1 MKQFVILFL
10 SSLLSVNLWAQDLHH
25 EGDVNMNITPYNDAA
40 DAINNVNTAHLKQQA
55 AWQQFIQ
62 NNPSW
67 GATFNRFTKLP
78 HRAFGNP
85 ITYAAGAS
93 DAVAKA
99 KAFLQNE
106 FSGFQLPVNELSLTR
121 NFNDGKFVHVD
132 FKQIH
137 NNYEILWSRATVRF
151 TQDLKIVLTGIDL
164 HRNIPSLSASI
175 SPTAA
180 IQKAKDAITTTIT
193 GTDVNSALKIFPLP
207 IDGQYDY
214 RLVYEIRVK
223 TTNPNGTPGDYLT
236 YVDANSG
243 EILYRQNQVK
253 FFDVKIKGDVHPINQ
268 YTATESRPLKNLKV
282 KVGTT
287 NYYTNSQGIA
297 TVPTGPAN
305 ATLYLEGKWVEV
317 IDDGGGAS
325 NAASYTHNFATSGDS
340 TTFSTSIPNSN
351 ERCVNVYYHVNE
363 IHDYMKTKL
372 PTFTDMDNPLPA
384 NVDVA
389 GTCNAFY
396 NGSSINFYAAG
407 GGCNAFS
414 YIGDVM
420 SHEYGHG
427 INDYFYTWQGSSFDN
442 GAMGE
447 GYADVWANG
456 ILKTGII
463 GQGANS
469 PTDYIRRY
477 DLAPKVYPQDI
488 IGEVHADG
496 EIIAG
501 AWWDV
506 GQNWNSI
513 DSAMTLFADSYYG
526 LATGADGMEGQV
538 YHDILIDA
546 LTYDDDNANLNDGT
560 PHFGYIVSAFATH
573 GIYLLSNTILH
584 HNPANSI
591 VAGSPYTINAVASS
605 DYPAFLGD
613 IKMIY
618 RLKGTTISDTI
629 TMTKSGVNYTCQFPA
644 STNGDVYEYIFA
656 IYDYTNFLSLYSPAL
671 ANFNTGFTSRNIPY
685 YMLVG
690 FNTVYA
696 EPFDNI
702 TSTSANWTVGNA
714 ATDNA
719 TAGKWIIALPIS
731 SVTNG
736 DTVQT
741 GKDHSTG
748 TGKCAVTANAA
759 SAASQPGNADVDGG
773 RTSLLTPSF
782 DLTGYNKPV
791 ISYWR
796 WFTNSQSSNNPG
808 KDVWRVSA
816 SYDNGATWN
825 VVEKTFKPDVRW
837 RRSVYVADL
846 TKGNSIKLMFTA
858 TDSAATSSG
867 GTWVE
872 AAIDDIEIL
881 ELGGGSTVGVQN
893 INSLEAMI
901 FPNPTTNDFIIRTS
915 ENGKLSYTIVNTLGE
930 VVLQKSNIEI
940 NKQSEAV
947 KTSSLANGIYFV
959 KLSLNGNTAVH
970 RLQILK

>member
-1 MKQFVILFL
+1 MKQFAIFFF
-10 SSLLSVNLWAQDLHH
+10 SSLLSFTAWAQDLHH
-25 EGDVNMNITPYNDAA
+25 EGDVNQNITPYNDAA
-40 DAINNVNTAHLKQQA
+40 DAINNVSTAHLKNQV
-55 AWQQFIQ
+55 AWQQFVQ
-62 NNPSW
+62 NHPSW

-85 ITYAAGAS
+85 ITYTAGAS

-106 FSGFQLPVNELSLTR
+106 FSGFQLPINELVLTR
-121 NFNDGKFVHVD
+121 SFNDGKYINVD
-132 FKQIH
+132 FKQVH
-137 NNYEILWSRATVRF
+137 NNYEILWSRAIVRF
-151 TQDLKIVLTGIDL
+151 SQDLKITLTGVDL
-164 HRNIPSLSASI
+164 HRNIPALAASI
-175 SPTAA
+175 SANDA
-180 IQKAKDAITTTIT
+180 VQKAKDAITTTIT
-193 GTDVNSALKIFPLP
+193 GAEVGSVMKIFPLP
-207 IDGQYDY
+207 VDGEYDY
-214 RLVYEIRVK
+214 RLVYEVRVK
-223 TTNPNGTPGDYLT
+223 TNNPNGTPGDYLT

-253 FFDVKIKGDVHPINQ
+253 FFDVKVKGDVRPINQ
-268 YTATESRPLKNLKV
+268 YTATENRPLKNLKV

-287 NYYTNSQGIA
+287 NYYTNNLGIA
-297 TVPTGPAN
+297 NVPTGPAN
-305 ATLYLEGKWVEV
+305 TTLYLEGKWVEV
-317 IDDGGGAS
+317 IDEGSSAA
-325 NAASYTHNFATSGDS
+325 NAASYAHTFSATGDS
-340 TTFSTSIPNSN
+340 TTFSTTIPNSN

-427 INDYFYTWQGSSFDN
+427 INDKFYNWQGSSFDN
-442 GAMGE
+442 GGMGE

-469 PTDYIRRY
+469 PTDFIRRY
-477 DLAPKVYPQDI
+477 DLAPKVYPQDLV
-488 IGEVHADG
+488 GQVHADG

-513 DSAMTLFADSYYG
+513 DSAMTLFADSYFG
-526 LATGADGMEGQV
+526 LATGPDGTEGQV

-546 LTYDDDNANLNDGT
+546 LQYDDDNANLNDGT
-560 PHFGYIVSAFATH
+560 PHFGFVVSAFATH

-584 HNPANSI
+584 HNPATSI
-591 VAGSPYTINAVASS
+591 VAGAPFTINAVASA
-605 DYPAFLGD
+605 DYPAFIGD

-629 TMTKSGVNYTCQFPA
+629 LMTKSGVNYTCQFPSA
-644 STNGDVYEYIFA
+644 TNGNVYEYIFA
-656 IYDYTNFLSLYSPAL
+656 IYDYTNFLSLYSPVN

-690 FNTVYA
+690 YNTVYA

-702 TSTSANWTVGNA
+702 TSTTPNWTIGNA
-714 ATDNA
+714 STDNA
-719 TAGKWIIALPIS
+719 TGGKWIVALPIS

-748 TGKCAVTANAA
+748 TGKCAVTGNAA
-759 SAASQPGNADVDGG
+759 SASSQPGNADVDGG

-782 DLTGYNKPV
+782 DLSAYNKPV

-796 WFTNSQSSNNPG
+796 WYTNSQSSNNPG
-808 KDVWRVSA
+808 KDLWRVSA
-816 SYDNGATWN
+816 SYDNGATWTII
-825 VVEKTFKPDVRW
+825 ERTYKPDVRW
-837 RRSVYVADL
+837 RRSVFVADL
-846 TKGNSIKLMFTA
+846 TKGNSVMLMFTA

-881 ELGGGSTVGVQN
+881 ELGSGAAVGVQN
-893 INSLEAMI
+893 IKSLDATI
-901 FPNPTTNDFIIRTS
+901 YPNPAGNEISIRTS
-915 ENGKLSYTIVNTLGE
+915 ENGKLDYTIVNTLGE
-930 VVLQKSNIEI
+930 VVLQKSNIELAH
-940 NKQSEAV
+940 NSLQV
-947 KTSSLANGIYFV
+947 NTSSLANGFYFV
-959 KLSLNGNTAVH
+959 KLSLNGNNAVH
-970 RLQILK
+970 RLQIAK